1 MPTILVSCVQSKASS
16 ARPAGELYRSAWFRK
31 ARAWARA
38 TGDRWFV
45 LSALHGLVPPTREL
59 EPYNLTLNAI
69 AKPDRDRWAAR
80 VLEQIRA
87 TIAPTEPI
95 VILAG
100 ARYRETL
107 EPELRRA
114 GYVVEVPLRGL
125 GIGEQMQ
132 ELDRLRAEL
141 AAREGRWFTA

>member
-45 LSALHGLVPPTREL
+45 LSALHGLVDPDREL

-87 TIAPTEPI
+87 TIAPGELI

-100 ARYRETL
+100 ERYRETL
-107 EPELRRA
+107 EPELGRL
-114 GYVVEVPLRGL
+114 GYAVEVPLRGM
-125 GIGEQMQ
+125 GIGEQMH
-132 ELDRLRAEL
+132 ELDRRRAEL
-141 AAREGRWFTA
+141 AALAGRWVPA